1 MKSLAAVAIMVF
13 GAMAALAGTFG
24 MTIIPASIIPVDN
37 PGSTQLTILV
47 GIILVAAGYGFYRGK
62 FH

>member
-1 MKSLAAVAIMVF
+1 MNKTAPIIIMAF
-13 GAMAALAGTFG
+13 GAMATLAGTFG
-24 MTIIPASIIPVDN
+24 MTIIPASIIPIEN
-37 PGSTQLTILV
+37 PGSATLTILV